1 MAEDEIVK
9 HTKKVYSIWFSKEHN
24 LLHKISEF
32 LLEIIIIVFAV
43 SISIWFHN
51 RSEHAHQQTEVK
63 QFLQG
68 LKSDLNHDIGEIGSD
83 RQSYVNQGI
92 IFTYITKLGMKAN
105 PDQDTITKYQR
116 YLFNTTELDPN
127 DGRFQGFKSSGKIG
141 NIENDSLQND
151 IMDLYE
157 EDIPSLLSSS
167 RMYISI
173 KLKLLDF
180 YFKNQKRLTDS
191 TTNFLV
197 LFKVDEARNLSGAL
211 GSTSEVVDRYDQCI
225 QLMNK
230 IIGEIDK
237 QYN

>member
-24 LLHKISEF
+24 ILHKISEF
-32 LLEIIIIVFAV
+32 LVEILIIVFAV

-51 RSEHAHQQTEVK
+51 RSEHAHQQAEVK
-63 QFLQG
+63 RFLQG
-68 LKSDLNHDIGEIGSD
+68 LKSDLNQDIGEISND
-83 RQSYVNQGI
+83 MQSYMNQGK
-92 IFTYITKLGMKAN
+92 IFTYISNLRMN
-105 PDQDTITKYQR
+105 EIPNRDTIIKYR
-116 YLFNTTELDPN
+116 NFLFNTTELDPN

-157 EDIPSLLSSS
+157 EDIPALLGSS

-191 TTNFLV
+191 TTNYLD
-197 LFKVDEARNLSGAL
+197 LFKYDEVRNLSGSL
-211 GSTSEVVDRYDQCI
+211 SGTSEVMERYNKCI

-230 IIGEIDK
+230 LIGEIDR
-237 QYN
+237 QYD

>member
-9 HTKKVYSIWFSKEHN
+9 HTKKVYSIWFSKEHTI
-24 LLHKISEF
+24 LHKLSEF

-51 RSEHAHQQTEVK
+51 KSEHAHQQNEVK
-63 QFLQG
+63 RFLQG
-68 LKSDLNHDIGEIGSD
+68 LKSDLKQDIGEIGGD
-83 RQSYVNQGI
+83 RLSYVNQGY
-92 IFTYITKLGMKAN
+92 IFTYISKLRMNEIPNK
-105 PDQDTITKYQR
+105 DTIIKYSNF
-116 YLFNTTELDPN
+116 LFNTTELDPN

-157 EDIPSLLSSS
+157 EDIPMLLSSS

-180 YFKNQKRLTDS
+180 YYKNQKRLTDS
-191 TTNFLV
+191 TTNYLD
-197 LFKVDEARNLSGAL
+197 LFKIDEARNLCGSL
-211 GSTSEVVDRYDQCI
+211 SSTSQVIERYDKCV

-230 IIGEIDK
+230 IIREIDQ